1 MSSRPSSSSPAVTVT
16 VCAVSHVV
24 PVNVSTPGAR
34 VTSSVAAPSTTV
46 TVTGALGSVARA
58 TVYVAVAF
66 SSTDSAVCAPFM
78 SASVSTTSAGWSSSV
93 TVTVT
98 AVCVPVVSFRGEPAP
113 Q

>member
-1 MSSRPSSSSPAVTVT
+1 MSSRPSSSSPALTVT

-66 SSTDSAVCAPFM
+66 SSTDSAVGLT
-78 SASVSTTSAGWSSSV
+78 VSAGLSSSV

-98 AVCVPVVSFRGEPAP
+98 AVCGASCDMFRGEPAP

>member
-1 MSSRPSSSSPAVTVT
+1 MCVSDAVSSRPSSSSPALTVT

-34 VTSSVAAPSTTV
+34 VTSSVAAPSTTA

-66 SSTDSAVCAPFM
+66 SSTDSAVGLT
-78 SASVSTTSAGWSSSV
+78 VSAGWSSSV

>member
-1 MSSRPSSSSPAVTVT
+1 MSSRPSSSSPALTVT

-66 SSTDSAVCAPFM
+66 SSTDSAVGLT
-78 SASVSTTSAGWSSSV
+78 VSAGLSSSV

-98 AVCVPVVSFRGEPAP
+98 AVNFADWGTFRDDPLA